1 MRKTI
6 WSGLLTFALLFAGGP
21 EAGAITITRNFTG
34 GAAPGSAVGGGN
46 LTSIFNAAADFWEA
60 ALQDAHAVTINF
72 SWGVQTG
79 GTLAAHSLGTQGG
92 VPNRETSGSI
102 VFDNDG
108 TSFWFMDSTPL
119 DNGEYGTYTESTAN
133 LGGGLINIQRQFLS
147 ASGLAAGAFDLFSVA
162 LHEIGHALGLS
173 SANTAFQTERGD
185 NDIDVTGPRP
195 FAGSTI
201 LLDSTTAH
209 LNHSTTLMWP
219 FVNTSQRN
227 WASAVDILANCQ
239 ISQFTNCD
247 LNAVPGGAAVPE
259 PTSLLL
265 MLIAAFGLGIEAIR
279 RKSTV

>member
-1 MRKTI
+1 M
-6 WSGLLTFALLFAGGP
+6 SALLLAGGP
-21 EAGAITITRNFTG
+21 EAGAITITRNFSG
-34 GAAPGSAVGGGN
+34 GVAPGSAVGGGN
-46 LTSIFNAAADFWEA
+46 LVSIFNAAADFWEA

-108 TSFWFMDSTPL
+108 TSFWFLDSTPL
-119 DNGEYGTYTESTAN
+119 DNGEYGTYTESAQN
-133 LGGGLINIQRQFLS
+133 LGGGSINIQRQFLS

-173 SANTAFQTERGD
+173 AANTAFSAENADG
-185 NDIDVTGPRP
+185 DIDVTGPRP
-195 FAGSTI
+195 FAGSVIDTVI
-201 LLDSTTAH
+201 GSAH
-209 LNHSTTLMWP
+209 LNYSTTLMWP
-219 FVNTSQRN
+219 FSNTSTRTF
-227 WASAVDILANCQ
+227 ASAVDILANCQ
-239 ISQFTNCD
+239 VSQFTNCD
-247 LNAVPGGAAVPE
+247 LNAVPGAAAVPE
-259 PTSLLL
+259 PSSLLL